1 MTKFRWIFL
10 IALRVPKQFIFSSD
24 FPIVITRGFCRSLM
38 LFQVYRQWLRNIK
51 NFLEQDNFC
60 KALCPCNKTDYLKN
74 KTDTDKPLQL
84 NRSYQSSWG

>member
-24 FPIVITRGFCRSLM
+24 FPIV
-38 LFQVYRQWLRNIK
+38 WLRNIK